1 MIDLGRQVRD
11 LDGLSAGS
19 SLAIPVV
26 KPHQRFLIGDVKVVA
41 YQREPVRGVEI
52 FGEDGSCFV
61 GAVAV
66 TVPQQRQAIAAL
78 YGACAF
84 CLYVARNDV
93 LRRQLRRTA
102 ARSEKHTSELPSLM
116 RNSYA
121 VFCLKKKIHTT

>member
-1 MIDLGRQVRD
+1 MWNTTVLMYVCFFFSSRRRHTRGALVTGVQTCALPIFRD

-26 KPHQRFLIGDVKVVA
+26 KPHQRILIGDVKVVA

-66 TVPQQRQAIAAL
+66 TEIGRASGRERVCQ
-78 YGACAF
+78 
-84 CLYVARNDV
+84 
-93 LRRQLRRTA
+93 
-102 ARSEKHTSELPSLM
+102 
-116 RNSYA
+116 
-121 VFCLKKKIHTT
+121 

>member
-26 KPHQRFLIGDVKVVA
+26 KPHQRILIGDVKVVA

-66 TVPQQRQAIAAL
+66 TVPQQRPAIAAL
-78 YGACAF
+78 YGDCDRKSTRLNSSQSCA
-84 CLYVARNDV
+84 YR
-93 LRRQLRRTA
+93 
-102 ARSEKHTSELPSLM
+102 LPS
-116 RNSYA
+116 SA
-121 VFCLKKKIHTT
+121 

>member
-26 KPHQRFLIGDVKVVA
+26 KPNQRILIGDVKVVA

-102 ARSEKHTSELPSLM
+102 ALDRKSTRL
-116 RNSYA
+116 NSS
-121 VFCLKKKIHTT
+121 H